1 MDKRF
6 AYLILVGLAIGA
18 LMGMGVGAANG
29 NAQLGIGGGAFL
41 VSGKVWGPGRLPSA
55 ARAEAPV
62 RSQSSRSYHPR
73 RRRGG

>member
-29 NAQLGIGGGAFL
+29 NALTGIGGGALIGVF
-41 VSGKVWGPGRLPSA
+41 VGWFA
-55 ARAEAPV
+55 AVAATER
-62 RSQSSRSYHPR
+62 QKSR
-73 RRRGG
+73 